1 VAQFLAQLVMQ
12 ADPVVETI
20 VIQPTPFCNIACAYC
35 YLPHRNDRSVMSRAT
50 LQATFE
56 RVFASG
62 WAAPELNV
70 IWHAG
75 EPLVLPVS
83 YYRDAFD
90 LIEDI
95 RPKAL
100 RLRHSIQTN
109 GMLITPAWCDLFSE
123 YAVGVGVS
131 IDGPRHLH
139 DTNRRTRSGLGTF
152 ERSMYGIRL
161 LRQHNVDFHVITVLC
176 NEALDDPEGLL
187 QFYIDSGI
195 DQVCFNVEESEGD
208 HQSTLFAQG
217 DSRQRFATFLDR
229 FWRAARAHGDFRFIR
244 ELDAMVPRIVRPDE
258 VTMWNEQVIPFAM
271 VNVAV
276 TGDVSSFSP
285 ELLGLTNA
293 AYANFIIGNVH
304 THSLEEMWTSAPMQ
318 LMSRDIAAGVEL
330 CRQNCEYF
338 SVCGGGAPVNKLSE
352 NGRFASDQ
360 TRFCELTQMVP
371 TDLILDALDRVDPIL
386 QMTEAASSSTPW
398 RVQCRNSAS

>member
-1 VAQFLAQLVMQ
+1 ME
-12 ADPVVETI
+12 PNPIIETI
-20 VIQPTPFCNIACAYC
+20 VIQPTPFCNIACSYC

-56 RVFASG
+56 RIFASG

-75 EPLVLPVS
+75 EPLVLPVD

-95 RPKAL
+95 RPQTIL
-100 RLRHSIQTN
+100 LRHSIQTN
-109 GMLITPAWCDLFSE
+109 GMLITPAWCELFHE

-131 IDGPRHLH
+131 IDGPQHLH
-139 DTNRRTRSGLGTF
+139 DTHRLTRRGLGTF
-152 ERSMYGIRL
+152 GQAMHGVHL
-161 LRQHNVDFHVITVLC
+161 LRQHNIDFHVITVLC
-176 NEALDDPEGLL
+176 SEALDDPESLL
-187 QFYIDSGI
+187 QFYVESGI

-208 HQSTLFAQG
+208 HQSALFAQA
-217 DSRQRFATFLDR
+217 DLRRRFTTFLDR
-229 FWRAARAHGDFRFIR
+229 FWRAARGRGDFRFIR
-244 ELDAMVPRIVRPDE
+244 EVDAMVPRIVRPNE
-258 VTMWNEQVIPFAM
+258 ATMWNEQVIPFAM

-276 TGDVSSFSP
+276 NGDVSSFSP
-285 ELLGLTNA
+285 ELLGLKNA
-293 AYANFIIGNVH
+293 SYADFIVGNVH
-304 THSLEEMWTSAPMQ
+304 THSLEEMSTSAPMQ
-318 LMSRDIAAGVEL
+318 LMARDIAAGVEL
-330 CRQNCEYF
+330 CRRNCEYF
-338 SVCGGGAPVNKLSE
+338 SVCGGGAPVNKLTE

-386 QMTEAASSSTPW
+386 QMTDAASSSTPR
-398 RVQCRNSAS
+398 RVQC